1 MRVNLVDGVVGVLK
15 AAYIQDLAEITEEG
29 NIQGEMV
36 HLHPKVVRVTVFLC
50 VRMNRKETATSD
62 SLCASFSQV
71 TMICMMEMEV
81 KVVCAL

>member
-1 MRVNLVDGVVGVLK
+1 MRVNLVDEVVGVLK
-15 AAYIQDLAEITEEG
+15 AAYIQDLAEITGEG

-71 TMICMMEMEV
+71 TMICMMEMEA
-81 KVVCAL
+81 KAVCAL

>member
-1 MRVNLVDGVVGVLK
+1 MRVNLVDGVEGALK
-15 AAYIQDLAEITEEG
+15 GAYIQGLAEIAGEG

-62 SLCASFSQV
+62 SLCAFFSQV
-71 TMICMMEMEV
+71 TMICMMEMEG
-81 KVVCAL
+81 KAVCAL